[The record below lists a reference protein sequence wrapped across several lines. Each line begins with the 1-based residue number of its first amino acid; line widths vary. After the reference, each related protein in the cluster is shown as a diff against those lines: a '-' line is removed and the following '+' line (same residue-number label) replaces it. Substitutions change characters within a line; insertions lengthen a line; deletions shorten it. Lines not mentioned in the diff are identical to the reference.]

1 MILVQAGAIPIL
13 RTGQLRSAGASGT
26 WAAPGGSAVLAP
38 ADGRADANPVRYL
51 LATIGLSD
59 LRVREAIV
67 LDIDWCPSARDDD
80 AALTLP

>member
-1 MILVQAGAIPIL
+1 
-13 RTGQLRSAGASGT
+13 
-26 WAAPGGSAVLAP
+26 
-38 ADGRADANPVRYL
+38 VRYL